1 MNRKRIK
8 ISRFTL
14 VELLVAMGVFS
25 VLLLVSMQI
34 FSSSRRLWLNSER
47 QNRAHADV
55 RTAMEFITSRIQTQ
69 AYSDDMPFLIKR
81 DAVNSK
87 MYFPTAI
94 PMNRKDDK
102 GKNRDKNSMRFV
114 GFSKSADGVLQMHIY
129 SDEGRSSFQKNI
141 PPYIRSYS
149 YSNACTKVAAET
161 INKTSYEG
169 KEHNLVELMENVCKF
184 ELVPYTRKADADAQ
198 VVKFTGSELN
208 SPPYRLDI
216 KLAVMDSKENFDK
229 WKSASGSDKTDLE
242 NEHCLYFTRT
252 VLLNSRGAK

>member
-1 MNRKRIK
+1 MNRKNMK

-25 VLLLVSMQI
+25 ILLLVSMQI

-47 QNRAHADV
+47 QNRAYADV
-55 RTAMEFITSRIQTQ
+55 RTAMEFLTSRIQTQ
-69 AYSDDMPFLIKR
+69 AYTDDMPFLIKR

-94 PMNRKDDK
+94 PMNRNNAS
-102 GKNRDKNSMRFV
+102 GKSRDKNSMRFI
-114 GFSKSADGVLQMHIY
+114 GFTKSADGVLQMHIY

-149 YSNACTKVAAET
+149 YTNACAKVAAET

-169 KEHNLVELMENVCKF
+169 KEYNLIELMDNVCKF
-184 ELVPYTRKADADAQ
+184 ELVPYTRKADADAD
-198 VVKFTGSELN
+198 VEKFTGSELN

-229 WKSASGSDKTDLE
+229 WKAASGSDKTDLE
-242 NEHCLYFTRT
+242 NENCLYFTRT

>member
-1 MNRKRIK
+1 MNRKKMK

-47 QNRAHADV
+47 QNRAYADV

-69 AYSDDMPFLIKR
+69 AYSDEMPFLIKR

-94 PMNRKDDK
+94 PMNRKDAS

-114 GFSKSADGVLQMHIY
+114 GFSKSDDGVLRMHIY

-141 PPYIRSYS
+141 PPYVRGYS
-149 YSNACTKVAAET
+149 YNSACNKVASET
-161 INKTSYEG
+161 IDKTSYDG
-169 KEHNLVELMENVCKF
+169 KEHNLIELMENVCKF
-184 ELVPYTRKADADAQ
+184 ELVPYTRGAEVDD
-198 VVKFTGSELN
+198 VVKKFTGSELK

-242 NEHCLYFTRT
+242 NENCLYFTRT
-252 VLLNSRGAK
+252 VLLNRREAK